1 MEVGGRERLYTY
13 RYTVTTRMTFTLRWA
28 VMRAV
33 LMFYNCEGQSHK
45 TVSTDH
51 KVTGLTQRE
60 MTREWQLVEIDFLF
74 FIFLKMGK
82 GGGGGG
88 RRTAGNSNC
97 ITVSSMR
104 FYLPW
109 PYGQ

>member
-13 RYTVTTRMTFTLRWA
+13 RYTVTTRMTFALRWA

-33 LMFYNCEGQSHK
+33 LMFHNCEGQSHK

-60 MTREWQLVEIDFLF
+60 VTREWQLVEIFFLRWES
-74 FIFLKMGK
+74 
-82 GGGGGG
+82 GGRGGGG

-97 ITVSSMR
+97 IMLVSSMR
-104 FYLPW
+104 FYFPW